1 MVRTPFL
8 AALTLFAA
16 GPILPQAAALSAADA
31 LPHAYAA
38 IDPINWTYRDDDG
51 PARNSQ
57 LRFSHNGMMT
67 SFSPEEASRIM
78 GELATA
84 SLANPGEAVTFS
96 IVREAGSLACSGRV
110 ERTGSAAGTCRFNPY
125 KRFTDALSRRGL
137 PPEDSDAVL
146 ALTLVDARV
155 ALVDGLL
162 DQGYRFDDADDL
174 IAVAAL
180 DVSPAYAGELRGAG
194 LKVDDLDDLVAAR
207 ALHVDA
213 AWLGEMAKAGYPGLK
228 VEQAIQMRALG
239 VTPDYAKRMSRVLSA
254 LGEIE

>member
-1 MVRTPFL
+1 MIRTPILTAL
-8 AALTLFAA
+8 ALFVAA
-16 GPILPQAAALSAADA
+16 PIMPQTATLSAAEA
-31 LPHAYAA
+31 PPRAYTA
-38 IDPINWTYRDDDG
+38 IDPIDWSYPVDDG
-51 PARNSQ
+51 PGRNSQ

-96 IVREAGSLACSGRV
+96 FVREAGSLACRGRV
-110 ERTGSAAGTCRFNPY
+110 ERAGSAAGTCRFEPD

-146 ALTLVDARV
+146 ALTLVDARI

-162 DQGYRFDDADDL
+162 DQGYRFDDAGDL

-194 LKVDDLDDLVAAR
+194 MKVDDLDDLVAAR

-213 AWLGEMAKAGYPGLK
+213 TWLGEMARAGYPGLK
-228 VEQAIQMRALG
+228 VDQAIQMRALA